1 MIDSSS
7 SSDRLRGSRVH
18 EPVLG
23 TKWIA
28 LKGKEIRAPFRVG
41 RRRRRARVRKPSN
54 TERLNSPTLLTL
66 GLALAAC
73 SPGDISTVQPGTGEV
88 RIIRTTLTVHASV
101 DSADAVLGEALGWQA
116 GVPEVEVQILRNG
129 TREWLT
135 ARTDSTGTA
144 VFAGLLAGL
153 YRVFGGRTLTEAEAA
168 SIDQPIRAFGDG
180 RTLRVFLDTDLELVL
195 LADRPG
201 SLVLSEIGNG
211 NPGYFTGMYF
221 EVYNNADTTIFL
233 DGKMFGSTL
242 VLGKELDWMPCV
254 TSELWRSDPAGVAA
268 RFVLQFPGSGTEHP
282 IPPGE
287 VRTVA
292 VSAIDHTTVHPTM
305 LDLSGAD
312 FEIGGAGTADNPAV
326 PNMRDVGLEGFRL
339 SRLHATGYHYFLA
352 EPFDISTLPVQ
363 YRAFD
368 GRDYRLVPREK
379 LIDVAVL
386 THIWPDKDVES
397 PPCGLMIHRDFDRY
411 EGGFFEIGFDVDPN
425 AEATRSVERKILRM
439 ASDGRMILMNTNTS
453 AVDFFVGTRTPGRL
467 PH

>member
-1 MIDSSS
+1 MYTHVARIFPPA
-7 SSDRLRGSRVH
+7 LM
-18 EPVLG
+18 VL
-23 TKWIA
+23 W
-28 LKGKEIRAPFRVG
+28 
-41 RRRRRARVRKPSN
+41 
-54 TERLNSPTLLTL
+54 
-66 GLALAAC
+66 AC
-73 SPGDISTVQPGTGEV
+73 SPGDISTVQPGAGEG

-101 DSADAVLGEALGWQA
+101 DSADTALAEALGWQA
-116 GVPEVEVQILRNG
+116 GVPDVEVQILRNG

-144 VFAGLLAGL
+144 VFTNLLAGL
-153 YRVFGGRTLTEAEAA
+153 YRVFGGRTLTEAEAT

-180 RTLRVFLDTDLELVL
+180 RTLKVFLETDLELVL

-211 NPGYFTGMYF
+211 VPPPWEVSGSSLTGMYF

-233 DGKMFGSTL
+233 DGKMFGSTW
-242 VLGKELDWMPCV
+242 VIGKELDWMPCV

-292 VSAIDHTTVHPTM
+292 VSAIDHTPVHPTM

-326 PNMRDVGLEGFRL
+326 PNMRDVGLEGFRI
-339 SRLHATGYHYFLA
+339 SRLFATNFLYFLS

-379 LIDVAVL
+379 LIEVVVL
-386 THIWPDKDVES
+386 KSIWPDKDVER
-397 PPCGLMIHRDFDRY
+397 PPCGLMTHRDFDRY

-467 PH
+467 R